1 MKKSELEAAYQE
13 LQYRYNKLHSDSRK
27 EIEELKRVNAVNL
40 KNMETYID
48 NKAYEAWKMMNDKF
62 IKRYIE
68 ELIIQ
73 DQLKFSFNTGYR
85 GQFEMEIHMDNKF
98 LTAVD
103 GEICMR
109 DNTLE
114 W

>member
-1 MKKSELEAAYQE
+1 MKKTELEEAYRE
-13 LQYRYNKLHSDSRK
+13 LQYRYNKLHSDTRI
-27 EIEELKRVNAVNL
+27 EIENLKRENKVNL
-40 KNMETYID
+40 KNQQTDTE
-48 NKAYEAWKMMNDKF
+48 NKAYEAWKLMNEKF
-62 IKRYIE
+62 MKRYIK

-85 GQFEMEIHMDNKF
+85 GQFEMEIHMDGEF

-109 DNTLE
+109 ENTLE